1 MDHLFK
7 HLAVRLWTTVVAGS
21 VVTLVVLQP
30 FAGTIGPDWMIVPGA
45 GLFALVYWLT
55 GVVFAALGRRRLTH
69 LLKEATVWDRAGMA
83 REAGQ
88 ALGRAAEVVDS
99 YLFSPFSRK
108 EPAGRLL
115 AKTARFEMAQ
125 GAFESISD
133 GVIGAYLQRFPR
145 DRVAAVKWLEEV
157 LAGRD
162 ISQRSHDIAAQIGAA
177 HPDDLIVQR
186 LLAQFYLA
194 ERRCDFVALQTYRHA
209 MDAGQPLPESLVKDL
224 SDLFLAQPRTDE
236 LALAVYL
243 AALENGGSPSHLLP
257 AVAACCRTIRPS
269 PLNAPLL
276 QRTEAALA
284 GIDEARRKAMAAA
297 ILPQTFDR
305 QARRARRAWR
315 PAGKPFAAV
324 VRDALKRS
332 GMVLAAGAES
342 LRGLRRYI
350 MKDKAR
356 KAFKWT
362 GLGAVALAVSVLVI
376 NTALHFSANFNTV
389 EKIPEPAVAPVT
401 DPFTLQV
408 AAYLKDADA
417 RKYVQQ
423 LKAQGLDAYWTRA
436 SGAGKTWYQVRIAH
450 YKTKAEA
457 RAVGEDLKK
466 RQIIGDY
473 YVANYKRPD
482 IP

>member
-1 MDHLFK
+1 MDHLFR

-30 FAGTIGPDWMIVPGA
+30 FAGTIGPDWMIIPGA
-45 GLFALVYWLT
+45 GLFALVYWLS
-55 GVVFAALGRRRLTH
+55 GVVFAMLGRRRLTH

-125 GAFESISD
+125 GAFEWTSD

-157 LAGRD
+157 LAGRGV
-162 ISQRSHDIAAQIGAA
+162 SQNAHDIAARIGAA

-186 LLAQFYLA
+186 LLTQFYLA
-194 ERRCDFVALQTYRHA
+194 ERRCDFVALQTYRHV
-209 MDAGQPLPESLVKDL
+209 MEAGEPMTESLL
-224 SDLFLAQPRTDE
+224 SDLADLFLTQPRADG

-243 AALENGGSPSHLLP
+243 TALEHNGSPSHLLP

-276 QRTEAALA
+276 QRAETALA
-284 GIDEARRKAMAAA
+284 GIDEDRRKAMAAA
-297 ILPQTFDR
+297 FVPEISDR
-305 QARRARRAWR
+305 QAQRGRRASR
-315 PAGKPFAAV
+315 PARRPFAAV

-332 GMVLAAGAES
+332 GTVLAAGAES
-342 LRGLRRYI
+342 LRGLRRYT
-350 MKDKAR
+350 MTDNAR

-362 GLGAVALAVSVLVI
+362 GLGLVAAAVAVLVL
-376 NTALHFSANFNTV
+376 NTALHYSANFDSE
-389 EKIPEPAVAPVT
+389 EKIPEPVVAPVT

-408 AAYLKDADA
+408 AAYLKEADA
-417 RKYVQQ
+417 RRYVEQ

-436 SGAGKTWYQVRIAH
+436 SGAGKTWYQIRIAH
-450 YKTKAEA
+450 YKTKADA
-457 RAVGEDLKK
+457 RAIGEDLKA
-466 RQIIGDY
+466 RQLIGDY